1 MDVGINELLYN
12 GCMTENDKK
21 ILAKIHSRSGETVS
35 DLMFWTFRYFVGR
48 QTIAASQFARA
59 LADCWEHLNPR
70 IQALI
75 KRELNNIFE
84 EDDKARSSK
93 DLQYEF
99 YPLGSDIDRENWEL
113 VRQAYYNIAKTN

>member
-1 MDVGINELLYN
+1 MGVDINEPLYN
-12 GCMTENDKK
+12 SCMTDNDKK
-21 ILAKIHSRSGETVS
+21 ILAKIHSQSGETVS

-48 QTIAASQFARA
+48 QTIASCQFARA

-75 KRELNNIFE
+75 KKELNSIFE

-93 DLQYEF
+93 DLQYMF

-113 VRQAYYNIAKTN
+113 VRQAYSNIAKTN